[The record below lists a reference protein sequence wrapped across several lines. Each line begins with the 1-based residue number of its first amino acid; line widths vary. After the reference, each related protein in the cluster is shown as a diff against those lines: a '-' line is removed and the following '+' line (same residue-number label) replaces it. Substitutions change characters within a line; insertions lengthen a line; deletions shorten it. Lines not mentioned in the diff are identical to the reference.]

1 MFLRGG
7 DFVEKTEKVIEK
19 KNTEKKSIAKKI
31 FDVVFWV
38 VIIGLAIIWVTDFI
52 NVQNDKDPIFCIS
65 QKTHTFDDGTVEE
78 CVGLGYKVYDYNR
91 TSLSYGRQFGPFFIG
106 MKEN

>member
-1 MFLRGG
+1 M
-7 DFVEKTEKVIEK
+7 EKTEKVIEK

>member
-1 MFLRGG
+1 M
-7 DFVEKTEKVIEK
+7 EKKEKVTEK
-19 KNTEKKSIAKKI
+19 KNTEKTNIAKKI
-31 FDVVFWV
+31 FDVVFFFFFV
-38 VIIGLAIIWVTDFI
+38 GLAIIWITDFI
-52 NVQNDKDPIFCIS
+52 NVKNDKDPIFCIS

>member
-1 MFLRGG
+1 M
-7 DFVEKTEKVIEK
+7 EKKEKVTEN

-38 VIIGLAIIWVTDFI
+38 VIIGLAIIWLTDFI
-52 NVQNDKDPIFCIS
+52 NVKNDKDPVFCIS

-78 CVGLGYKVYDYNR
+78 CVGLGYKVYTYDR
-91 TSLSYGRQFGPFFIG
+91 SSFSKGRQFGPFFIG
-106 MKEN
+106 MREN

>member
-1 MFLRGG
+1 MTVLVKK
-7 DFVEKTEKVIEK
+7 DKLTNDSKTVEKKRIV
-19 KNTEKKSIAKKI
+19 KKI

-38 VIIGLAIIWVTDFI
+38 IIVGLAIIWLTDFI
-52 NVQNDKDPIFCIS
+52 NVKANKDPIFCIS

-78 CVGLGYKVYDYNR
+78 CVGLGYKVYTYDR
-91 TSLSYGRQFGPFFIG
+91 SSFSKGRQFGPFFIG

>member
-1 MFLRGG
+1 M
-7 DFVEKTEKVIEK
+7 EKKEKVTEK
-19 KNTEKKSIAKKI
+19 KNTEKTNIAKKI
-31 FDVVFWV
+31 FDVVFWI
-38 VIIGLAIIWVTDFI
+38 VIVGLAIIWITDFI
-52 NVQNDKDPIFCIS
+52 NVKNDKDPIFCIS
-65 QKTHTFDDGTVEE
+65 QKTHTFDGGTVEE

>member
-1 MFLRGG
+1 M
-7 DFVEKTEKVIEK
+7 EKTEKVIEK

-91 TSLSYGRQFGPFFIG
+91 TSLSSGRQFGPFFIG
-106 MKEN
+106 MREN

>member
-1 MFLRGG
+1 M
-7 DFVEKTEKVIEK
+7 EKKEKVIEN

>member
-1 MFLRGG
+1 M
-7 DFVEKTEKVIEK
+7 EKTEKVTEK

-38 VIIGLAIIWVTDFI
+38 VIIGLAIIWITDFV

-91 TSLSYGRQFGPFFIG
+91 TSLSSGRQFGPFFIG
-106 MKEN
+106 MREN